1 MNTVKRILDLLEDKE
16 IISVPSIAESTLT
29 IDTPKDMRDNV
40 VFEMISTERK
50 YVQDLEAL
58 QVITIISSCWTHTQT
73 VTDYYY
79 SCRNT

>member
-1 MNTVKRILDLLEDKE
+1 MKRILDLLEDKE

-58 QVITIISSCWTHTQT
+58 QVYIL
-73 VTDYYY
+73 
-79 SCRNT
+79 